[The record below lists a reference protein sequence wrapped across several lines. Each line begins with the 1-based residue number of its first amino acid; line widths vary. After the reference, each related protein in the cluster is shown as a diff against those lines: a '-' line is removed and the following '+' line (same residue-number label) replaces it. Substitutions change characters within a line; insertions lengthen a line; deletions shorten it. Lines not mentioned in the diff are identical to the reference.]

1 MPPGPPLAA
10 GPRGSLYS
18 RQGLAERQIAG
29 GRVVL
34 AAFSLLAIGLDP
46 SNPAGH
52 AKLTYHW
59 LIAYTVYALFV
70 ALVVWH
76 SRVCLVRLGFAT
88 HALDLAAFVVF
99 MFFTRGP
106 ASPFF
111 VYFAFSLLCATVRWR
126 SRGTLWTAV
135 AALTMYV
142 GLGVY
147 SAAISPDPA
156 FELNQFIIRSVSL
169 GVLAILLGYM
179 GAHDERLHREISAL
193 AAWPHTVP
201 QEARALRSGLLENAA
216 AILNAPRMLMAWG
229 DPEEDSLLLAS
240 WSRGEFRWTDEP
252 PGTFLTLVAEP
263 LAGTDFLCPDVCSQ
277 SPTVWHTA
285 PGGLRRWQGMPI
297 GSDLQAR
304 FAVDTVLSFV
314 LRGESIQGRLFFLGK
329 AGLTSDDLGLGGI
342 VAREVAARMDYY
354 YLLQRLRRAAV
365 DEERI
370 RLARELHDGVI
381 QSLTATALQ
390 LQTVRHM
397 LRADPQAAQERL
409 EEIQRLI
416 AEEQRDLRFFIQEL
430 KPAPLGLPEA
440 GLGLAALLE
449 ELSRRVEDQWGL
461 HVELKTEGLDERI
474 FKELANGIYRIV
486 REALVNAAKHAH
498 ASAVRVEVDVRDSLA
513 HITVADN
520 GRGFSFR
527 GRYDHAALTELR
539 LGPISLKERVAS
551 LGGSLIIDSTE
562 AGARLEIGLPLRQPG
577 SADGH

>member
-1 MPPGPPLAA
+1 
-10 GPRGSLYS
+10 
-18 RQGLAERQIAG
+18 
-29 GRVVL
+29 VVL

-70 ALVVWH
+70 ALVVWR
-76 SRVCLVRLGFAT
+76 SRVSSVRLGFAT

-99 MFFTRGP
+99 MSFTQGP

-147 SAAISPDPA
+147 SAAISPDSA
-156 FELNQFIIRSVSL
+156 IELNEFIIRIVSL

-179 GAHDERLHREISAL
+179 GAHDERLHREISGL
-193 AAWPHTVP
+193 AAWPHAVP
-201 QEARALRSGLLENAA
+201 QEARALRSGLLETAA
-216 AILNAPRMLMAWG
+216 GILNAPRMLMAWG

-252 PGTFLTLVAEP
+252 PDTFLTLVAEP

-297 GSDLQAR
+297 DPDLQAR
-304 FAVDTVLSFV
+304 FSMDTVLSFV

-329 AGLTSDDLGLGGI
+329 AGLTSDDLSLGGI
-342 VAREVAARMDYY
+342 VAREVAVRMDHY

-370 RLARELHDGVI
+370 RLAGELHDGVI
-381 QSLTATALQ
+381 QSLTGAALQ
-390 LQTVRHM
+390 LETIGRLMKQ
-397 LRADPQAAQERL
+397 DPQGAQERL
-409 EEIQRLI
+409 TQIQRTI
-416 AEEQRDLRFFIQEL
+416 ADEQRDLRSFVEEL
-430 KPAPLGLPEA
+430 KPAPLDSPE
-440 GLGLAALLE
+440 GNFGLALRLE
-449 ELSRRVEDQWGL
+449 ELSRRFEDQWGL
-461 HVELKTEGLDERI
+461 HVELKTEGLDKRISKER
-474 FKELANGIYRIV
+474 ANGIYRIV
-486 REALVNAAKHAH
+486 RETLVNTAKHAH
-498 ASAVRVEVDVRDSLA
+498 ASAVWVEVDVRDSLA

-527 GRYDHAALTELR
+527 GRYDHAALTQLR
-539 LGPISLKERVAS
+539 LGPVSLKERVAS

>member
-1 MPPGPPLAA
+1 
-10 GPRGSLYS
+10 
-18 RQGLAERQIAG
+18 
-29 GRVVL
+29 VVL
-34 AAFSLLAIGLDP
+34 AAFSLLAIGLAP
-46 SNPAGH
+46 SNAAGH
-52 AKLTYHW
+52 ADLTNPW

-70 ALVVWH
+70 ALVVWR
-76 SRVCLVRLGFAT
+76 SRVSLVRLGFAT

-99 MFFTRGP
+99 MSFTQGP

-147 SAAISPDPA
+147 SAAISPDSA
-156 FELNQFIIRSVSL
+156 IELNEFIIRIVSL
-169 GVLAILLGYM
+169 GVFAILLGYM
-179 GAHDERLHREISAL
+179 GAHDERLHREISGL
-193 AAWPHTVP
+193 AAWPHAVP
-201 QEARALRSGLLENAA
+201 QEARALRSGLLETAA
-216 AILNAPRMLMAWG
+216 GILNAPRMLMAWG

-240 WSRGEFRWTDEP
+240 WSRAEFRWTDEP
-252 PGTFLTLVAEP
+252 PDTFLTLVAEP

-297 GSDLQAR
+297 DPDLQAR
-304 FAVDTVLSFV
+304 FSMDTVLSFV

-329 AGLTSDDLGLGGI
+329 AGLTSDDLSLGGI
-342 VAREVAARMDYY
+342 VAREVAVRMDHY

-370 RLARELHDGVI
+370 RLAGELHDGVI
-381 QSLTATALQ
+381 QSLTGAALQ
-390 LQTVRHM
+390 LETLGRLMKQ
-397 LRADPQAAQERL
+397 DPQGAQERL
-409 EEIQRLI
+409 AQVQRTI
-416 AEEQRDLRFFIQEL
+416 ADEQRDLRFFVQEL
-430 KPAPLGLPEA
+430 KSASLDSPE
-440 GLGLAALLE
+440 GNFGLALRLE
-449 ELSRRVEDQWGL
+449 ELSRRFEDQWGL
-461 HVELKTEGLDERI
+461 HVELKTEGLDKRI
-474 FKELANGIYRIV
+474 SKELANGIYRIV
-486 REALVNAAKHAH
+486 RETLVNTAKHAH
-498 ASAVRVEVDVRDSLA
+498 ASAVRVEVDVRDSFA

-527 GRYDHAALTELR
+527 GRYDHAALTQLR
-539 LGPISLKERVAS
+539 LGPVSLKERVAS